1 MRLIEINKQVK
12 ELERAPHKLYVVE
25 FDLEK
30 GEHHTFNIF
39 PHKVLNQLEKF
50 KDVDEKTNLNII
62 GIDGDK
68 GAYDHSNVKHTHGIL
83 MDFRPLGL
91 YFIYW
96 AKPPV
101 ADSLKNAFNS
111 DLFKDIMK

>member
-25 FDLEK
+25 FDLNL
-30 GEHHTFNIF
+30 GELQSFQLLPYKF
-39 PHKVLNQLEKF
+39 LNQLDEF
-50 KDVDEKTNLNII
+50 KDVDEKTNLNIL

-83 MDFRPLGL
+83 MDFRPLGM
-91 YFIYW
+91 YFVYW
-96 AKPPV
+96 VKPPT
-101 ADSLKNAFNS
+101 AEGLKNAMNG
-111 DLFKDIMK
+111 DLLKQFLK